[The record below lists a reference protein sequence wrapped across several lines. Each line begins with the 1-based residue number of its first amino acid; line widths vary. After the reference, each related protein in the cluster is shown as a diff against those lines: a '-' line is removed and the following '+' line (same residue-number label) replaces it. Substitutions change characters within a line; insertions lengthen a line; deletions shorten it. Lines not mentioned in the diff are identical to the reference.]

1 MKRILAPLILLAGL
15 LPLPALAVCFT
26 VFDGDRIVYR
36 ALATPVDLS
45 EPISDAMR
53 DKYPRGQLII
63 SPEDDK
69 CTLITAVTA
78 VNIRAPAEAPAPMA
92 PAKPAAPGPTADVGK
107 AASASTPMAAASNA
121 PPAPASPA
129 AKPQ

>member
-36 ALATPVDLS
+36 NLATPVDLS

-53 DKYPRGQLII
+53 GTYPNGQLII
-63 SPEDDK
+63 SPEDDN

-92 PAKPAAPGPTADVGK
+92 PAKPAAPGPTADMGK
-107 AASASTPMAAASNA
+107 AAA
-121 PPAPASPA
+121 PPAPPA
-129 AKPQ
+129 AAATQPK

>member
-15 LPLPALAVCFT
+15 VPLPALAVCFT

-36 ALATPVDLS
+36 DLATPVDLS

-53 DKYPRGQLII
+53 VKYPSGQLII
-63 SPEDDK
+63 STDDDN

-92 PAKPAAPGPTADVGK
+92 PVKPAAPGPTADMGK
-107 AASASTPMAAASNA
+107 AASAPTPAASAA
-121 PPAPASPA
+121 PTPPKA
-129 AKPQ
+129 Q